1 MVCWEHGIW
10 TAESAGCEHRA
21 RRFLSYP
28 TSSVVLLPLPTAR
41 LVAPSPEQQGG
52 HVPAGRR
59 LYISP
64 DGGDDGSHGGPHAE
78 SDDAGTALTL
88 TVA

>member
-10 TAESAGCEHRA
+10 TAETAGCEDRA

-28 TSSVVLLPLPTAR
+28 TSSVALLPLPTAR
-41 LVAPSPEQQGG
+41 LVAPSRGPQGG
-52 HVPAGRR
+52 HVRPAEN
-59 LYISP
+59 LLSP

-78 SDDAGTALTL
+78 SDDAVTALTL